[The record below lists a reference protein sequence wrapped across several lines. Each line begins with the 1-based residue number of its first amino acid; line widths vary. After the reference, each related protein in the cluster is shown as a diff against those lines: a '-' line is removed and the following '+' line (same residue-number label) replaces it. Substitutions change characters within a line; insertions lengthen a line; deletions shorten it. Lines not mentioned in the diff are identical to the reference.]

1 MLPSAQSTDLL
12 GLGFLT
18 AALIVA
24 SAASRAKHL
33 VEETGENL
41 AGGALLL
48 AILGLIFVL
57 AE

>member
-1 MLPSAQSTDLL
+1 MLPSAHSTDLL
-12 GLGFLT
+12 GLGFLI

-24 SAASRAKHL
+24 SLASRAKRL
-33 VEETGENL
+33 AEETGENL
-41 AGGALLL
+41 SGGALLL